1 VTARLDILGTGKGSE
16 HSKMGET
23 MDKPTRSMIEL
34 RVKKGEDLSRLDLR
48 QANLAGAKLA
58 GAKLARADLEGA
70 NLENADLSG
79 ADLSGA
85 SLREAFITNAN
96 LEGALLKKADLD
108 GAVLRMARL
117 KNADLSRAN
126 LEGANLEGANLEKAK
141 FRYAQLDSANL
152 TGATLSNANFSQADL
167 DSACLAGVHAER
179 CDFSRASLA
188 NASLD
193 EADLRDAVFVESVL
207 RSASVKRANFQGASL
222 IEVDMEKASCELADF
237 SRADL
242 RRGRFSGASFDKTI
256 LDSARVFGI
265 TISPTHATA
274 FIAQR
279 IDLSREADGSRWVNL
294 ARFLKNPSGAEDG
307 DEQRLR
313 RYVGPG
319 DVLRNAELSFESG
332 AEVQVDGLLDHCE
345 LNMAEDASLIIGES
359 GVLENCRVVGGR
371 VRVNGC
377 FLERSR
383 VGLDGPVELV
393 VSKQGAVATTL
404 QQPASETQFGF
415 AAGCRL
421 RLYIKDPQKKT
432 AEDNHAAR
440 NN

>member
-1 VTARLDILGTGKGSE
+1 MKSA
-16 HSKMGET
+16 ET
-23 MDKPTRSMIEL
+23 TEKPTRASVEA
-34 RVKKGEDLSRLDLR
+34 RVKKGDDLSRIDLR
-48 QANLAGAKLA
+48 QVNLSGAKLA

-85 SLREAFITNAN
+85 SLREAFVANAN
-96 LEGALLKKADLD
+96 LEGAILKKADLD
-108 GAVLRMARL
+108 GAVLRSAKL
-117 KNADLSRAN
+117 KKADLSRAN
-126 LEGANLEGANLEKAK
+126 LEGTNLEGADLEKAK
-141 FRYAQLDSANL
+141 LTYAQLDSANL
-152 TGATLSNANFSQADL
+152 AGASLGGANFSQADL
-167 DSACLAGVHAER
+167 DSAVLAGARAER
-179 CDFSRASLA
+179 ADFSRASLA

-193 EADLRDAVFVESVL
+193 EAIFKEAVMDESVL
-207 RSASVKRANFQGASL
+207 RNASAKRTNFQGASL
-222 IEVDMEKASCELADF
+222 VEADLEKCTCDHTDF

-242 RRGRFSGASFDKTI
+242 RRSRFTGAIFSQTSI
-256 LDSARVFGI
+256 DSARVFGM
-265 TISPTHATA
+265 TFTPPNPDA
-274 FIAQR
+274 FVAQR
-279 IDLSREADGSRWVNL
+279 CDLSREADGSRWVAL
-294 ARFLKNPSGAEDG
+294 AKFLKNPSGGEDAE
-307 DEQRLR
+307 EQRLR

-371 VRVNGC
+371 VRVNGI

-383 VGLDGPVELV
+383 VGLEGPVELV
-393 VSKQGAVATTL
+393 VSKEGAVATTL
-404 QQPASETQFGF
+404 QQPNTETHFGF

-421 RLYIKDPQKKT
+421 RLYIKDPKKT
-432 AEDNHAAR
+432 AEDSHGAR